1 MSIGPPEKGTP
12 LDLNAMQRQD
22 AIIQEQNKRIAELE
36 QNVSMHEACRNSLI
50 LANERIAE
58 LEGALEEKIYPKCN
72 CDKCTGSG
80 IDALY
85 D

>member
-1 MSIGPPEKGTP
+1 MSNGCVLMNCQYWDG
-12 LDLNAMQRQD
+12 D
-22 AIIQEQNKRIAELE
+22 
-36 QNVSMHEACRNSLI
+36 SLI
-50 LANERIAE
+50 CTSLSDICVYQPDGTEQLQSRIAE